1 MRAERL
7 LRYNLPVIEM
17 RKLRADISEKEGPLM
32 ARRTIVLLSLLL
44 CFFAARPSL
53 RAQLPPAKKDP
64 LSPAQSAAGK
74 AGGSSTHA
82 SSFAG
87 AAAKTL
93 PSVRGSS
100 PPECR

>member
-1 MRAERL
+1 MPADDSFGIIC
-7 LRYNLPVIEM
+7 PVIEM

-64 LSPAQSAAGK
+64 LSPAPSAAGK
-74 AGGSSTHA
+74 AGRPTTHTSSYTAASANILPVVIA
-82 SSFAG
+82 SS
-87 AAAKTL
+87 
-93 PSVRGSS
+93 
-100 PPECR
+100 